1 MEITEQ
7 LKEKYRDTDYCVKL
21 PDTEIVLRV
30 GQYSPRL
37 KSLMDEHSASGA
49 VFITA
54 WNPFGVVRGAA
65 ENTAA
70 NTSLQKDLAEAASFV
85 FPGYGA
91 SPEGDWK
98 EESYLALRVSRQ
110 AATEMCAR
118 HAQNAVIFIGE
129 DGVPELLFHPDLR
142 RADIDEFTISK
153 TISDDVES

>member
-21 PDTEIVLRV
+21 PDAEIVLRI

-37 KSLMDEHSASGA
+37 EGLMDEHSAFGA

-54 WNPFGVVRGAA
+54 WNPFGVVQDAA
-65 ENTAA
+65 DNASA
-70 NTSLQKDLAEAASFV
+70 NASLQKYLAGAASFV

-91 SPEGDWK
+91 SQKGDWR
-98 EESYLALRVSRQ
+98 EESFLAMPVSRQ

-118 HAQNAVIFIGE
+118 YAQNAVVFIGP
-129 DGVPELLFHPDLR
+129 DGVPELLLHPVL
-142 RADIDEFTISK
+142 
-153 TISDDVES
+153 